1 MVLSCLVFICSIIN
15 GCISPEQRNEQLIDA
30 IKYND
35 QNKVAALIVRGA
47 DVNYIQD
54 ELSPLC
60 VAAMFGSTEIA
71 KDLMVAGAEVQ
82 PTGARKSPLH
92 LAAFFGNV
100 ELVKTLLEAGASVN
114 STQAEYGMTPLQ
126 QAVSTNQRAVVEYLL
141 QAGAD
146 IMQKDSAGRT
156 AYDIAVQHSFNELAA
171 WLQQEMQKS
180 QDAASQ

>member
-1 MVLSCLVFICSIIN
+1 MN
-15 GCISPEQRNEQLIDA
+15 GCITPDQRNEQLIDA

-35 QNKVAALIVRGA
+35 QNKVASLIVKGA
-47 DVNYIQD
+47 DVNHIQD

-71 KDLMVAGAEVQ
+71 KDLMAAGAEVQ
-82 PTGARKSPLH
+82 PVGVRKSPLH

-126 QAVSTNQRAVVEYLL
+126 QAASLNQWATVEYLL

-146 IMQKDSAGRT
+146 IMQQDSAGRT
-156 AYDIAVQHSFNELAA
+156 AYDIAVQHSYTELAA

-180 QDAASQ
+180 QAAASQ